1 MGATI
6 NTAFGAYFRELRA
19 RLNLTLRQFCIANG
33 YDAGNISK
41 LERGRLPAPSSD
53 EKLRG
58 YARALKV
65 KKGTEEWNTFFD
77 LAAVSRRQIP
87 EDIMKDEE
95 LVQRLPRL
103 FRTLRGQNAQ
113 LDALIKKIRRV

>member
-1 MGATI
+1 M
-6 NTAFGAYFRELRA
+6 
-19 RLNLTLRQFCIANG
+19 
-33 YDAGNISK
+33 
-41 LERGRLPAPSSD
+41 LPAPSSD

-87 EDIMKDEE
+87 EDIMEDEE
-95 LVQRLPRL
+95 LVRRLPL
-103 FRTLRGQNAQ
+103 VFRTLRGQNAQ
-113 LDALIKKIRRV
+113 LDALMKKIPRG